1 MLLWKIFQVG
11 LALNFHKARV
21 HLVGVARRVADETRE
36 FSGQNGWCHQVW
48 GRRLTRQLWR
58 VRREGWEVPGYTC
71 AKYWCFVQC
80 LKSSNSEKAM
90 YKPHRYVFRP
100 ARPVPALLRR
110 IWAWFWGRAWRATW
124 ASAWSASFWDL
135 AAAGSCLSQAAG
147 STWVL
152 IVCASRFRL
161 FAASRKQRVYFRKWP
176 HSGTWAFQF
185 HSHIGNRSILPL
197 HTCL

>member
-58 VRREGWEVPGYTC
+58 VRRAGGGRRADTL
-71 AKYWCFVQC
+71 VQNTDV
-80 LKSSNSEKAM
+80 LYSIEKALTRRKPCTNHTAM
-90 YKPHRYVFRP
+90 YFGLPDQFQRCCAASGHGSEAELGSYVS
-100 ARPVPALLRR
+100 V
-110 IWAWFWGRAWRATW
+110 
-124 ASAWSASFWDL
+124 SVESASFWDL
-135 AAAGSCLSQAAG
+135 AAAGSCLSQTSG

-152 IVCASRFRL
+152 IVCAGRFRL
-161 FAASRKQRVYFRKWP
+161 WAAGRACNGKRLLSAKAAARPAWEP
-176 HSGTWAFQF
+176 S
-185 HSHIGNRSILPL
+185 
-197 HTCL
+197 